1 MTTVLQRAEKRTTVA
16 DQRPRVLIVDD
27 EEVLRMLLADICIE
41 HGWDVVVAATA
52 DDALLAA
59 GMQDMSLVLLDL
71 HLRATNGDPLDTL
84 RALRVIT
91 PATPIVLVTGEDREA
106 LGRPVAE
113 AGGQEVVAKP
123 CSVTEMAA
131 VLRRYTPAPIGEV
144 AQ

>member
-59 GMQDMSLVLLDL
+59 GLQDMNLVLLDL
-71 HLRATNGDPLDTL
+71 HLGAPNDDPLDTL
-84 RALRVIT
+84 RALRVIS
-91 PATPIVLVTGEDREA
+91 PATPIVVVTGGDREA
-106 LGRPVAE
+106 LARPVVE
-113 AGGQEVVAKP
+113 AGGQEVVGKP
-123 CSVTEMAA
+123 CSVMEIAA
-131 VLRRYTPAPIGEV
+131 LLRRYTTAPVGEV
-144 AQ
+144 A